1 MSEEAVYFEDLDP
14 GRVLISI
21 EREVTADDSE
31 AFNTLT
37 GSSGRVH
44 SSKEQANEYGF
55 SERMIVGP
63 LVLGLSLPLHGLT
76 AEQRTVA
83 LLGFESL
90 WFKTPVHP
98 GDRIRLESTVASAR
112 PTKNSGRGLVTFHDR
127 VMNQRND
134 VVMEATRLVLYERRS
149 ATLR

>member
-44 SSKEQANEYGF
+44 SSKEQA
-55 SERMIVGP
+55 
-63 LVLGLSLPLHGLT
+63 LSLIH
-76 AEQRTVA
+76 
-83 LLGFESL
+83 
-90 WFKTPVHP
+90 
-98 GDRIRLESTVASAR
+98 I
-112 PTKNSGRGLVTFHDR
+112 
-127 VMNQRND
+127 
-134 VVMEATRLVLYERRS
+134 
-149 ATLR
+149 